1 MFDIGFSELLLIAVV
16 ALVVMGPQRLPQ
28 AMRTLAL
35 WLGRARQM
43 FNNLRRELENEVG
56 MDDVRRQLH
65 NEQVLRDLKH
75 SAEELDKLGAD
86 VPAAADPTD
95 PGEVQPEPVQ
105 KQPEPPEQDRP

>member
-43 FNNLRRELENEVG
+43 FSNLRRELENEVG

-65 NEQVLRDLKH
+65 NEQILRELKSTAH
-75 SAEELDKLGAD
+75 EIES
-86 VPAAADPTD
+86 P
-95 PGEVQPEPVQ
+95 PVQ
-105 KQPEPPEQDRP
+105 QPSSADADNTPEAPEQPRDQATK

>member
-16 ALVVMGPQRLPQ
+16 ALIVMGPQRLPQ
-28 AMRTLAL
+28 AMRSLAL

-43 FNNLRRELENEVG
+43 FNSLKKELENEVG

-75 SAEELDKLGAD
+75 SADEMDTLTHDIHSTPAEKTGEE
-86 VPAAADPTD
+86 
-95 PGEVQPEPVQ
+95 QPESP
-105 KQPEPPEQDRP
+105 KTPHETPEQSKQ

>member
-1 MFDIGFSELLLIAVV
+1 MFDIGFSELLLIGVV

-75 SAEELDKLGAD
+75 SADEMDKLSAD
-86 VPAAADPTD
+86 MSPTADEQHGQETTASEKTPPA
-95 PGEVQPEPVQ
+95 
-105 KQPEPPEQDRP
+105 PPEQSKP

>member
-28 AMRTLAL
+28 AMRTMAL

-43 FNNLRRELENEVG
+43 FSNLRRELENEVG

-65 NEQVLRDLKH
+65 NEQILRELKSTAH
-75 SAEELDKLGAD
+75 EIESP
-86 VPAAADPTD
+86 PAQQPSAADGDNT
-95 PGEVQPEPVQ
+95 PET
-105 KQPEPPEQDRP
+105 PEQPRDQTTK

>member
-28 AMRTLAL
+28 AMRSLAL

-65 NEQVLRDLKH
+65 NEQILRDLKTGASDLENLANPTEEKAQPH
-75 SAEELDKLGAD
+75 SEPPEAD
-86 VPAAADPTD
+86 SSTTD
-95 PGEVQPEPVQ
+95 PVQ
-105 KQPEPPEQDRP
+105 K

>member
-43 FNNLRRELENEVG
+43 FNNLRRELDHEIG
-56 MDDVRRQLH
+56 MDEVRRQLH
-65 NEQVLRDLKH
+65 NEQILRELKSTAH
-75 SAEELDKLGAD
+75 DIESLPGVAETSAAPEARDSSSGN
-86 VPAAADPTD
+86 PDPQ
-95 PGEVQPEPVQ
+95 QPSQ
-105 KQPEPPEQDRP
+105 EPPRP